1 MKDHLTKAK
10 IEEIKKK
17 HAEKQ
22 KAVEDNRIIKK

>member
-1 MKDHLTKAK
+1 MKSLTKEK

-17 HAEKQ
+17 HADKK